1 MEPSD
6 KAETEIYQLFE
17 DVREALRVE
26 ARALNAAAVGMC
38 SLDAERVRIAALCG
52 NAAAASRAVSDLCV
66 RIRKIEAGLPERPSV
81 LRMLAAWSDDE
92 MTICRTILERLRP
105 REPVGMDLPYEIA
118 QCASSKASGLGKNE
132 GGAA

>member
-26 ARALNAAAVGMC
+26 TRALNTAAVARCG
-38 SLDAERVRIAALCG
+38 LDAERVRIATLYS
-52 NAAAASRAVSDLCV
+52 NAAAASSTVFALCN
-66 RIRKIEAGLPERPSV
+66 RIRQIEAGMTERPSV
-81 LRMLAAWSDDE
+81 AALLSAWSDDE
-92 MTICRTILERLRP
+92 RTICRTILERLHP
-105 REPVGMDLPYEIA
+105 RELVGMDLPNNVGK
-118 QCASSKASGLGKNE
+118 SK